1 MQQLQTMIDES
12 GFNEKFNDFIL
23 RLKNNR
29 AEYKVEV
36 TVGDSSGRHI
46 EGVWNIKY
54 KALNKI
60 FAKSYTLAV
69 KAVGYYEDGNYYG
82 SYVNEP
88 KDDPSKHSLSF
99 VAHWPSK
106 PYPINPD
113 TKKHIFH
120 NGTDNVDEFFNV
132 QIISVLN
139 K

>member
-1 MQQLQTMIDES
+1 MQKLQTMIDES

-46 EGVWNIKY
+46 EGVWTIKY

-60 FAKSYTLAV
+60 FAKSYSLEV
-69 KAVGYYEDGNYYG
+69 KAVGHYEDGKYYG
-82 SYVNEP
+82 YHVNEP

-99 VAHWPSK
+99 VAHHG
-106 PYPINPD
+106 INPD
-113 TKKHIFH
+113 TKKLIFN
-120 NGTDNVDEFFNV
+120 NGTDNVDEFFNWLDEAF
-132 QIISVLN
+132 SFMLYP
-139 K
+139 